1 MVRLLRVSAEQADKS
16 ALCGRSRYM
25 EGVVVAGKRSG
36 RKSGNSAVL
45 DARPR
50 KRNKRTNSRG
60 AVLTITSGCF
70 AGLEI
75 SIKKQNTSLGRA
87 VSCDICLD
95 HAFVADEHAVIHK
108 SNGRYEIEDLNSR
121 HGTSINGKE
130 VHKRALKHGYRII
143 IGTFELRFSC

>member
-1 MVRLLRVSAEQADKS
+1 MRVSAEQADKS

-25 EGVVVAGKRSG
+25 EGVVVAGKRSP
-36 RKSGNSAVL
+36 RKSGNSAVM

-50 KRNKRTNSRG
+50 KRNRRTGNHG
-60 AVLTITSGCF
+60 AVLTITNGCF
-70 AGLEI
+70 AGLKI

-95 HAFVADEHAVIHK
+95 HGFVADEHAIIRK
-108 SNGRYEIEDLNSR
+108 SNGKYEIEDLNSR
-121 HGTSINGKE
+121 HGTSINGEE
-130 VHKRALKHGYRII
+130 VHKHALKCGDKIT